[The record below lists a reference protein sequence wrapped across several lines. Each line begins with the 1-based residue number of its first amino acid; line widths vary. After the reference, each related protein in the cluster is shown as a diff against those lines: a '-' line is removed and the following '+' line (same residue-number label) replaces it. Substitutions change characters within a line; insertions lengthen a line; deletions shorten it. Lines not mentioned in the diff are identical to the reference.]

1 MRSVVVCGAGT
12 MGSGIAET
20 AARSGFDSLLFDPS
34 QEALDRAGAQIRKNL
49 DILLDRQK
57 ITAVEVEDLLGR
69 IRFTSEPGQCMG
81 DIVIEAITEE
91 IGAKRKLFAELASI
105 NPSQTILASN
115 TSSLS
120 LGEISKNIDGPS
132 RFCGLHFF
140 NPAPLMKLV
149 EIVQTEQ
156 TSMLV
161 VRQVIDFT
169 RAMGK
174 TPVLCKDSPGFI
186 VNRVARHYYLEALQ
200 LVEEGV
206 SDFAQVDRLLE
217 NAGFRMG
224 PFKLM
229 DLIGNDINFT
239 VTSSLYEAFGKAARF
254 KPSAIQEEK
263 IRKGE
268 LGRKSGKG
276 YFTY

>member
-1 MRSVVVCGAGT
+1 M
-12 MGSGIAET
+12 
-20 AARSGFDSLLFDPS
+20 
-34 QEALDRAGAQIRKNL
+34 
-49 DILLDRQK
+49 
-57 ITAVEVEDLLGR
+57 GR
-69 IRFTSEPGQCMG
+69 IRFSAELNECLG
-81 DIVIEAITEE
+81 DIVIEAIIED
-91 IGAKRKLFAELASI
+91 IGAKRKLFAELARI
-105 NPSQTILASN
+105 NSPETILASN

-120 LGEISKNIDGPS
+120 LSSISENMVGGA

-149 EIVQTEQ
+149 EIVRTAE
-156 TSMLV
+156 TDPRV
-161 VRQVIDFT
+161 IERVIDFST
-169 RAMGK
+169 GLGK
-174 TPVLCKDSPGFI
+174 TPVICKDSPGFI

-206 SDFAQVDRLLE
+206 GDFAQVDKLLE

-239 VTSSLYEAFGKAARF
+239 VTNSLYEAFGKAIRF
-254 KPSAIQEEK
+254 RPSAIQEEK
-263 IRKGE
+263 ISKGE

>member
-1 MRSVVVCGAGT
+1 

-20 AARSGFDSLLFDPS
+20 CARSGFASLLFDPS
-34 QEALDRAGAQIRKNL
+34 QDALNKAREHIRTNL
-49 DILLDRQK
+49 ELLRDRQK
-57 ITAVEVEDLLGR
+57 ISASEVEEIMGR
-69 IRFTSEPGQCMG
+69 IRFSTDPGDCMG
-81 DIVIEAITEE
+81 DIVIEAIIEDM
-91 IGAKRKLFAELASI
+91 GAKRKLFADLSKI
-105 NPSQTILASN
+105 NPPETILASN

-120 LGEISKNIDGPS
+120 LSEISAGLDGAS

-140 NPAPLMKLV
+140 NPAPVMKLV
-149 EIVQTEQ
+149 EIVQTAE
-156 TSMLV
+156 TSAE
-161 VRQVIDFT
+161 VIQRAYDFIT
-169 RAMGK
+169 ALGK
-174 TPVLCKDSPGFI
+174 TSVLCKDSPGFI

-200 LVEEGV
+200 LVEDGV
-206 SDFAQVDRLLE
+206 GDFAQVDRLLE

-239 VTSSLYEAFGKAARF
+239 VTRSLYEAFDRAARF
-254 KPSAIQEEK
+254 QPSAIQEEK
-263 IRKGE
+263 IRNGE

>member
-20 AARSGFDSLLFDPS
+20 CARSGFDSLLFDPS
-34 QEALDRAGAQIRKNL
+34 QEALDRARAQIRKNL
-49 DILLDRQK
+49 ELLRDRQK
-57 ITAVEVEDLLGR
+57 ISASEVAEITGR
-69 IRFTSEPGQCMG
+69 IRFSTGPGDCIG
-81 DIVIEAITEE
+81 DIVIEAIIED
-91 IGAKRKLFAELASI
+91 IGAKRKLFADLAKI
-105 NPSQTILASN
+105 NPPETILASN

-120 LGEISKNIDGPS
+120 LGEISVGLDGSS

-140 NPAPLMKLV
+140 NPAPVMKLV
-149 EIVQTEQ
+149 EIVQTAE
-156 TSMLV
+156 TSAEV
-161 VRQVIDFT
+161 IQRVIDFT
-169 RAMGK
+169 TALGK
-174 TPVLCKDSPGFI
+174 TPVMCKDSPGFI

-200 LVEEGV
+200 LVEDGV
-206 SDFAQVDRLLE
+206 GDFAQVDRLLE

-239 VTSSLYEAFGKAARF
+239 VTRSLYEAFDKAVRF
-254 KPSAIQEEK
+254 QPSPIQEEK
-263 IRKGE
+263 IRNGE